1 MFVNPIGAACFA
13 NNLKT
18 KQKNN
23 SSNYYVSFGSAEN
36 ISPLNLC
43 EKNQIICEI
52 SKSKD
57 VKQGS
62 LGKVY
67 KVISPQRPILAVK
80 EYAQEYEGRN
90 PQLEAKNLKKLPPDC
105 KRVQRFVDLFENRGK
120 KYLVTTFQE
129 GESLSKLKDSMS
141 DTLIGNILDELFK
154 IERSGLAFYDYS
166 MANIVFSGD
175 EPKFFDFEISK
186 EQSFN
191 KINESA
197 KSDLCHLSRNTYFPF
212 TTNMAGFE
220 IRTVGKIIGELE
232 RYPNSEERSNN
243 FVERYLKRASVFFI
257 RMADLYSQKCAMSE
271 IPKEAV
277 NYSKILGMLFKNP
290 SKEIVS
296 IEKQSMRIKELLT
309 EYWFRNDP
317 NLPHDDILYNNLPSY
332 IENLK
337 KRFGNL
343 QNSIIKLFLETQN
356 PEIKKYCSTTAE
368 LLNKISEKE
377 ITYLMTKCI
386 K

>member
-1 MFVNPIGAACFA
+1 MFVNPIGAAYFGK
-13 NNLKT
+13 NLKT
-18 KQKNN
+18 KQKKK

-36 ISPLNLC
+36 ISSLNLC

-67 KVISPQRPILAVK
+67 KVILPQRPILAVK

-243 FVERYLKRASVFFI
+243 FVERYLKQASVFFI
-257 RMADLYSQKCAMSE
+257 RMADLYSQKRAMSE

-343 QNSIIKLFLETQN
+343 QNSIIKLFSETQN